1 MVGRQGWGLVGATAL
16 SVVRPDGCSA
26 LLHGRQRNV
35 IDRMIAQVLKGI
47 NRALL
52 VLIHLLRRWNAR

>member
-1 MVGRQGWGLVGATAL
+1 
-16 SVVRPDGCSA
+16 
-26 LLHGRQRNV
+26 
-35 IDRMIAQVLKGI
+35 MIAQVLKGI